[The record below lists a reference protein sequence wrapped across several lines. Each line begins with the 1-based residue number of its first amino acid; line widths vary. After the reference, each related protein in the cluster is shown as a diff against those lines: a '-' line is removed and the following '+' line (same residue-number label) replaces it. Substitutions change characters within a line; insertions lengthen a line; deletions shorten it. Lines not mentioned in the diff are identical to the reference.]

1 MTEYSEKNP
10 ARRGFIFGAVIVGI
24 LIVIAGVLIVS
35 SLLGGGGTP
44 NASTPEP
51 SSSPSSSP
59 STAAPAGDASVCG
72 LADVE
77 DTDTVTAAPVAEWEI
92 VGTMAAPTAEEVGPG
107 LEDADGIRSCYART
121 AEGAL
126 FATANIWAMGT
137 DSRLGPL
144 ITERLVVPGPG
155 QDAAL
160 ANQGSGSNSGGLA
173 AQIAGFKILSYDG
186 TDATVDLAF
195 RLNTG
200 NLVSVPQALQWSDG
214 DWKVL
219 LNDDG
224 QSSFRPSA
232 LQSLG
237 GYIPWAGIQ

>member
-1 MTEYSEKNP
+1 MSGYNDKRP
-10 ARRGFIFGAVIVGI
+10 ARRGFIFGAVIVG
-24 LIVIAGVLIVS
+24 LLAVIAAVLIVS
-35 SLLGGGGTP
+35 SVIGGGSALDTSP
-44 NASTPEP
+44 TPE
-51 SSSPSSSP
+51 SSTSP
-59 STAAPAGDASVCG
+59 TADVPEGDASICG
-72 LADVE
+72 LTGFE
-77 DTDTVTAAPVAEWEI
+77 DINTVSTAPIAEWVI
-92 VGTMAAPTAEEVGPG
+92 VGTMAAPRSEEVGPG
-107 LEDADGIRSCYART
+107 LEDSDGILSCYART

-126 FATANIWAMGT
+126 FAAANIWAMGT

-160 ANQGSGSNSGGLA
+160 QSQGSSSNTSGLA
-173 AQIAGFKILSYDG
+173 AQIAGFKILSFDG
-186 TDATVDLAF
+186 TNATIDLAF

-237 GYIPWAGIQ
+237 GYIPWAGIE

>member
-1 MTEYSEKNP
+1 MSGYSDRKP
-10 ARRGFIFGAVIVGI
+10 ARRGFVFGAVIVGI
-24 LIVIAGVLIVS
+24 LILIAIVLIVS
-35 SLLGGGGTP
+35 SLIGGGATP
-44 NASTPEP
+44 SASSTPV
-51 SSSPSSSP
+51 PSSSP
-59 STAAPAGDASVCG
+59 STAAPTGDASVCG
-72 LADVE
+72 LEAFE
-77 DTDTVTAAPVAEWEI
+77 DTDTVATAPVAEWVI
-92 VGTMAAPTAEEVGPG
+92 VGTMAAPSADEVGPG
-107 LEDADGIRSCYART
+107 LEDSDGIRSCYART

-155 QDAAL
+155 RDAAL
-160 ANQGSGSNSGGLA
+160 ESQSSGTNTGGLA

-186 TDATVDLAF
+186 TDATIDLAF

-237 GYIPWAGIQ
+237 GYIPWAGIE

>member
-1 MTEYSEKNP
+1 MSEYSDKRP

-24 LIVIAGVLIVS
+24 LAVIAAVLVVS
-35 SLLGGGGTP
+35 SLVGGGDAP
-44 NASTPEP
+44 DASSTPEP
-51 SSSPSSSP
+51 STSPSASV
-59 STAAPAGDASVCG
+59 PAGDASVCG
-72 LADVE
+72 LTTVE
-77 DTDTVTAAPVAEWEI
+77 DTDTLSTAPVAEWVI
-92 VGTMAAPTAEEVGPG
+92 VGTMAAPTGEEVGPG
-107 LEDADGIRSCYART
+107 LEDSDGIRSCYART

-126 FATANIWAMGT
+126 FASANIWAMGT

-155 QDAAL
+155 RDAAL
-160 ANQGSGSNSGGLA
+160 ESQGSGSNTGGLA

-186 TDATVDLAF
+186 TDATIDLAF

-237 GYIPWAGIQ
+237 GYIPWAGIE

>member
-1 MTEYSEKNP
+1 MSQYSDRNP
-10 ARRGFIFGAVIVGI
+10 ARRGFIFGAAIVGI
-24 LIVIAGVLIVS
+24 LILIAGVLIVS
-35 SLLGGGGTP
+35 SLIGGGGTP
-44 NASTPEP
+44 SATSTPEP
-51 SSSPSSSP
+51 STSP
-59 STAAPAGDASVCG
+59 TAAVAAGDASVCG
-72 LADVE
+72 LTAVE
-77 DTDTVTAAPVAEWEI
+77 DTDTVTTAPIADWVI
-92 VGTMAAPTAEEVGPG
+92 VGTMAAPTSEEVGPG
-107 LEDADGIRSCYART
+107 LEDSDGIRSCYAHT

-160 ANQGSGSNSGGLA
+160 ESQGAGSNSGGLA

-186 TDATVDLAF
+186 TDAAVDLAF

-219 LNDDG
+219 LTDDG
-224 QSSFRPSA
+224 QSSFQPSA

-237 GYIPWAGIQ
+237 GYIPWAGIE

>member
-1 MTEYSEKNP
+1 MSGYSDRKP
-10 ARRGFIFGAVIVGI
+10 TRRGFVFGAVIVGI
-24 LIVIAGVLIVS
+24 LILIAIVLIVS
-35 SLLGGGGTP
+35 SLIGGGATP
-44 NASTPEP
+44 SASSTPV
-51 SSSPSSSP
+51 PSSSP
-59 STAAPAGDASVCG
+59 STAALTGDASVCG
-72 LADVE
+72 LEAFE
-77 DTDTVTAAPVAEWEI
+77 DTDTVTTAPVAEWVI
-92 VGTMAAPTAEEVGPG
+92 VGTMAAPSADEVGPG
-107 LEDADGIRSCYART
+107 LEDSDGIRSCYART

-155 QDAAL
+155 RDAAL
-160 ANQGSGSNSGGLA
+160 ESQGSGTNTGGLA

-186 TDATVDLAF
+186 TDATIDLAF

-200 NLVSVPQALQWSDG
+200 NLVSAPQALQWSDG

-237 GYIPWAGIQ
+237 GYIPWAGIE

>member
-1 MTEYSEKNP
+1 MSEYSDKRP
-10 ARRGFIFGAVIVGI
+10 SRRGFIFGAIIVGI
-24 LIVIAGVLIVS
+24 LAAIAAVLIVS
-35 SLLGGGGTP
+35 SLIGGGVEP
-44 NASTPEP
+44 DASSTPAP
-51 SSSPSSSP
+51 SPSP
-59 STAAPAGDASVCG
+59 SASVPAGDASVCG
-72 LADVE
+72 LTAVE
-77 DTDTVTAAPVAEWEI
+77 DAETLSTAPVAEWVI
-92 VGTMAAPTAEEVGPG
+92 VGTMAAPSGEDVGPG
-107 LEDADGIRSCYART
+107 LEDSAGIRSCYART
-121 AEGAL
+121 SEGAL
-126 FATANIWAMGT
+126 FASANIWAMGT

-155 QDAAL
+155 RDAAL
-160 ANQGSGSNSGGLA
+160 DSQGSGSNTGGLA

-186 TDATVDLAF
+186 TDATIDLAF

-200 NLVSVPQALQWSDG
+200 NLVSVPQALQWSEG

-237 GYIPWAGIQ
+237 GYIPWAGIE